1 MEEKVNAIY
10 ELVSA
15 ENIPAPVTT
24 HRLSV
29 VGDGCMQNGLR
40 VIEDFFYEL
49 GYRDGEKIGIVKG
62 TVGTAMVCGIVTKV
76 CRSLTKKKCEAEAQQ
91 EKKKERVIVI
101 IKKNAEAKVQDN
113 QAVAA
118 V

>member
-15 ENIPAPVTT
+15 ENIPASVTT
-24 HRLSV
+24 HGLNV

-49 GYRDGEKIGIVKG
+49 GYRDGEKI
-62 TVGTAMVCGIVTKV
+62 
-76 CRSLTKKKCEAEAQQ
+76 
-91 EKKKERVIVI
+91 
-101 IKKNAEAKVQDN
+101 
-113 QAVAA
+113 
-118 V
+118 